1 MTNPSQ
7 WAAKRGTMPTTYS
20 ERKDGI
26 ATMFAEASEADL
38 ELYLDKIDKRI
49 ATCETRGEIDVLNRL
64 YWKIRFVLEGKRAGK
79 D

>member
-1 MTNPSQ
+1 V
-7 WAAKRGTMPTTYS
+7 TMQTTYL
-20 ERKDGI
+20 ERSAGL
-26 ATMFAEASEADL
+26 ATMFAGASEADL